1 VPPQPRIGL
10 ILGSRVESCEV
21 EILFQDAEPSQL
33 LPVLHRLEP
42 LREPAL
48 LASIGGGF
56 PRAEVAGMTEDGLD
70 ARTRASM
77 NLALE
82 RICRHSP
89 DGEDHQ
95 FRQLVAQRIVQCA
108 KSGKKTLGAL
118 TEARERVLAR
128 LPELVGSRPVRVRRS
143 LRTISI
149 GGGARKDEP

>member
-1 VPPQPRIGL
+1 
-10 ILGSRVESCEV
+10 
-21 EILFQDAEPSQL
+21 
-33 LPVLHRLEP
+33 
-42 LREPAL
+42 
-48 LASIGGGF
+48 
-56 PRAEVAGMTEDGLD
+56 MTEDGLD
-70 ARTRASM
+70 ARTRANM
-77 NLALE
+77 NVALE
-82 RICRHSP
+82 RICRHRP

-118 TEARERVLAR
+118 TEAGERVLAR